1 MAVTMICFYCKC
13 DMIDSTTTYAEDL
26 GNCVVIIR
34 NVTCSSRLQH
44 RERENYGITEQSK
57 ESIISCWIS
66 CWILNQKSNF
76 NAKNVFKKT
85 GKQPIN
91 TKHRLVCSVL
101 YMAERRG
108 FEPLIR
114 CSPYT

>member
-57 ESIISCWIS
+57 DSIISCWIS

-91 TKHRLVCSVL
+91 TKHRLFAQF
-101 YMAERRG
+101 YIWRREG
-108 FEPLIR
+108 DSNP
-114 CSPYT
+114 